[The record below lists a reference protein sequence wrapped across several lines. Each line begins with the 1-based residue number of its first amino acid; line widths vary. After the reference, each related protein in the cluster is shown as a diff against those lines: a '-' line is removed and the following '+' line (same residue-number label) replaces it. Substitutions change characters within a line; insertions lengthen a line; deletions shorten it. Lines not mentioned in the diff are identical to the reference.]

1 MKKILFILLVLQCPL
16 AFASKA
22 QLGITVGPT
31 FVRNEDFNGANAQ
44 TDLHF
49 TAGMGVSYPIGCQ
62 GRFCHGL
69 FLEPGFSYT
78 FPATTQFGSTRIS
91 STGLTG
97 DYSESLKI
105 YSGNLNIKK
114 HFRAGRKLTLFAL
127 GGVGIS
133 YFQLSQVRFID
144 ALGTALPLN
153 VSTSSL
159 NPNLNLGAGLA
170 FEASEKLL
178 IDFRII
184 PHIVFADIMEQSYF
198 TMPIGLHYAF

>member
-1 MKKILFILLVLQCPL
+1 MKKILFILLALQSPL
-16 AFASKA
+16 AFASKP

-31 FVRNEDFNGANAQ
+31 FVRNADFNGTNAH
-44 TDLHF
+44 TDFHF
-49 TAGMGVSYPIGCQ
+49 IAGMSVSYPIGCQ

-69 FLEPGFSYT
+69 FLEPGFSFT
-78 FPATTQFGSTRIS
+78 FPTTTRFGSTRVS
-91 STGLTG
+91 TTGLTG

-114 HFRAGRKLTLFAL
+114 HFRAGRKFTLFAL
-127 GGVGIS
+127 GGLGIS

-144 ALGTALPLN
+144 ALGATLPLN

-159 NPNLNLGAGLA
+159 NPNLNLGAGFA
-170 FEASEKLL
+170 FEASQKLL

-198 TMPIGLHYAF
+198 TMPLGFHYAF